1 MFFNNPWGYHIANG
15 TMPSLDFD
23 SIDDKDYLKKQ
34 IIALSFMTFG
44 DVLIIVLSIIANI
57 IWGTLFSIIVL
68 TIICIKGWIDIIK
81 FYKQYKKEKNE
92 SKSKTNWRSN

>member
-1 MFFNNPWGYHIANG
+1 MFFINPWGHHIANG
-15 TMPSLDFD
+15 TMPSLNFD

-34 IIALSFMTFG
+34 IAALSFMTFT
-44 DVLIIVLSIIANI
+44 DVLIIVLSIIVNI

-68 TIICIKGWIDIIK
+68 TIICIKGWIDIVK

-92 SKSKTNWRSN
+92 SKKC

>member
-1 MFFNNPWGYHIANG
+1 MFLINPRGHHIANG
-15 TMPSLDFD
+15 TMSSLDFD

-34 IIALSFMTFG
+34 IIALLFITFS

-68 TIICIKGWIDIIK
+68 TIICIKGWVEIIK
-81 FYKQYKKEKNE
+81 FYKQYKKEENE
-92 SKSKTNWRSN
+92 TKKY

>member
-1 MFFNNPWGYHIANG
+1 
-15 TMPSLDFD
+15 
-23 SIDDKDYLKKQ
+23 
-34 IIALSFMTFG
+34 MTFT

-68 TIICIKGWIDIIK
+68 TIICIKGWIDIVK

-92 SKSKTNWRSN
+92 SKKC

>member
-1 MFFNNPWGYHIANG
+1 MFFINPWGHHIANG

-23 SIDDKDYLKKQ
+23 STDDKDYLKKQ
-34 IIALSFMTFG
+34 IIALSFMTFS

-57 IWGTLFSIIVL
+57 FWGALFSIIVL
-68 TIICIKGWIDIIK
+68 TIICIKGWIDIVK

-92 SKSKTNWRSN
+92 SKKC